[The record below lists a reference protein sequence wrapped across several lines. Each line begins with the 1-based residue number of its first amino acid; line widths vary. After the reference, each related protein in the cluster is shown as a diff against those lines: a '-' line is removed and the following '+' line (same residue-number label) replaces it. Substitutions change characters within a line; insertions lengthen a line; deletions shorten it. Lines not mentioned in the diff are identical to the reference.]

1 MPTINSVARRVLPDR
16 VWNTVRSVA
25 GHRLVYDQVAEL
37 RSGLRLRVKDHPDWA
52 VFVEVFVQG
61 GYDRPIRDTIRDAAA
76 RDAAA
81 RAAGGAGRP
90 VVVLDLG
97 ANAGFFTLRVVDL
110 LRQEAP
116 GVGARVVAV
125 EAGDRPARKFRD
137 RVFGENGLGREVA
150 LVRGLVGR
158 REGSA
163 AFVEYPATTNS
174 NVFDETLGGPLGG
187 AAVDYVDLED
197 HVGPG
202 PVDLV
207 KCDVEGSEWDFLRS
221 YGPLLARTRRVVV
234 ELHEAFV
241 DYAACRAV
249 LRDAGFILVET
260 DVAGPCETDYWV
272 RGSVE
277 RAGWDVERSDVGAG

>member
-16 VWNTVRSVA
+16 VWNTVKSVA
-25 GHRLVYDQVAEL
+25 GYRLLYEQTARL
-37 RSGLRLRVKDHPDWA
+37 ASGVEVRVRDHPDWA
-52 VFVEVFVQG
+52 VFVEVFVEG
-61 GYDRPIRDTIRDAAA
+61 GYDRALGDAVAA
-76 RDAAA
+76 YAAETG
-81 RAAGGAGRP
+81 AGGAVGGVGRP
-90 VVVLDLG
+90 FVALDLG
-97 ANAGFFTLRVVDL
+97 ANAGFFTLRLVHL
-110 LRQEAP
+110 LREGAP
-116 GVGARVVAV
+116 GARARVVAV
-125 EAGDRPARKFRD
+125 EPGGRPARKFRD
-137 RVFGENGLGREVA
+137 RVFGENALGGEVT

-158 REGSA
+158 RAGSA

-202 PVDLV
+202 PIDLV

-241 DYAACRAV
+241 DYAACRGV
-249 LRDAGFILVET
+249 LRDAGFTLVDT
-260 DVAGPCETDYWV
+260 DVGGPCETDYWV
-272 RGSVE
+272 RETEGTGSEVRGTE
-277 RAGWDVERSDVGAG
+277 A